1 MDNLSVKANWTLS
14 ATRWV
19 TTSTRRAEPWF
30 PGLIRRMIRP
40 GDPGTWDRNMITIST
55 SVPYT
60 HSAYTVININIII
73 IL

>member
-40 GDPGTWDRNMITIST
+40 GDPGTWGPSQDLIC
-55 SVPYT
+55 Y
-60 HSAYTVININIII
+60 
-73 IL
+73 L